1 VDNFKMNLSEIGWY
15 GRDWSEL
22 AQDRDQRSVL
32 LNTVMN
38 LRVP

>member
-1 VDNFKMNLSEIGWY
+1 VDNIKMDFGERVSG
-15 GRDWSEL
+15 GVDWLDVTQE
-22 AQDRDQRSVL
+22 RDQWWAL